1 MAVTLTTLESN
12 LQTKLNNTSGT
23 TDAQEF
29 LLLSKSVEALNPSIA
44 VQDVIDEGTTQVA
57 AVTSAGTT
65 QIGLVQTEGATQI
78 AAVQA
83 AGAGYVTQADIDASV
98 SALVDTA
105 PATLDTLN
113 ELAAALGDDAN
124 FSTTV
129 TNSIATKMPISG
141 GTFTNHITIGAH
153 TQLLVD
159 DDLKFIAPASTVGI
173 QDARIAWW
181 NETEAG
187 IMAMIAVDRTASTL
201 APADLVF
208 YTTSSVD
215 STANNGEGDRTER
228 LRVTTTGA
236 AVTGDLSV
244 SGNVSGNYT
253 NLHPEVTSTSAAATS
268 QTFDMNDPM
277 THMTMTAATSFT
289 ATNLAAGKTSMMVLD
304 TTASAYTPSWNADIK
319 WPDAT
324 EPTWSDYR
332 YWIVS
337 FTCLNGV
344 TTLASA
350 SGYTV

>member
-12 LQTKLNNTSGT
+12 LQTKLNATSGT

-65 QIGLVQTEGATQI
+65 QIGLVQAEGVTQI

-83 AGAGYVTQADIDASV
+83 AGSGYVTQSDIDASV
-98 SALVDTA
+98 SALVDSA

-129 TNSIATKMPISG
+129 TNSIATKLPLAG
-141 GTFTNHITIGAH
+141 GT
-153 TQLLVD
+153 
-159 DDLKFIAPASTVGI
+159 
-173 QDARIAWW
+173 
-181 NETEAG
+181 
-187 IMAMIAVDRTASTL
+187 M
-201 APADLVF
+201 
-208 YTTSSVD
+208 
-215 STANNGEGDRTER
+215 
-228 LRVTTTGA
+228 
-236 AVTGDLSV
+236 TGDLNFGDSV
-244 SGNVSGNYT
+244 RVVFGANLDAALLHDGVNFSLNSNTGSYLYYAPSGNKHIFHTGGTQRASIGDNGISGSYT

-277 THMTMTAATSFT
+277 THMTMTAATTFT

-304 TTASAYTPSWNADIK
+304 TTASAYTPSWNSDIK

-324 EPTWSDYR
+324 EPTWADYR

-337 FTCLNGV
+337 FTCLNGT

>member
-12 LQTKLNNTSGT
+12 LQTKLNATSGT

-44 VQDVIDEGTTQVA
+44 VQDVIDEGTTQ
-57 AVTSAGTT
+57 
-65 QIGLVQTEGATQI
+65 IGLVQTEGATQI

-83 AGAGYVTQADIDASV
+83 AGSGYATQADIDASV
-98 SALVDTA
+98 AALVDSA
-105 PATLDTLN
+105 PTTLDTLN

-141 GTFTNHITIGAH
+141 GVFTGGVVVTGTLSADDTFSIESSSGYANIEMGGPSGAYIDMKSPMSDDYDGRLQYDSGSLRLITNSDTPIELRHN
-153 TQLLVD
+153 
-159 DDLKFIAPASTVGI
+159 ASTKL
-173 QDARIAWW
+173 
-181 NETEAG
+181 
-187 IMAMIAVDRTASTL
+187 ST
-201 APADLVF
+201 
-208 YTTSSVD
+208 T
-215 STANNGEGDRTER
+215 NN
-228 LRVTTTGA
+228 GA

-244 SGNVSGNYT
+244 SGNVSGSYT

-268 QTFDMNDPM
+268 QTFDMNNPM

>member
-12 LQTKLNNTSGT
+12 LQTKMNNTSGT

-57 AVTSAGTT
+57 AVTAEGTT
-65 QIGLVQTEGATQI
+65 QVGLVQTEGATQV

-83 AGAGYVTQADIDASV
+83 AGAGYATQADIDASV

-105 PATLDTLN
+105 PATLNTLN

-129 TNSIATKMPISG
+129 TNSIATKLPLAGGTLTGALSGTDITLSGTISG
-141 GTFTNHITIGAH
+141 
-153 TQLLVD
+153 
-159 DDLKFIAPASTVGI
+159 S
-173 QDARIAWW
+173 
-181 NETEAG
+181 
-187 IMAMIAVDRTASTL
+187 
-201 APADLVF
+201 
-208 YTTSSVD
+208 
-215 STANNGEGDRTER
+215 
-228 LRVTTTGA
+228 
-236 AVTGDLSV
+236 
-244 SGNVSGNYT
+244 YT
-253 NLHPEVTSTSAAATS
+253 NLHPAVTSTSAAATS
-268 QTFDMNDPM
+268 QTFDMNNPM

-304 TTASAYTPSWNADIK
+304 TTASAYTPSWVADIK

-324 EPTWSDYR
+324 EPTWADYR

-337 FTCLNGV
+337 FTCLNGT